1 MNGFPDL
8 LDCINKINSVPDLL
22 FDTDN
27 EYAHNELSQMLAGT
41 IAHFQSPPGKQN
53 QTGGTGRLFVA
64 TAGTRVYD
72 GNGYPELTIDDVVP
86 GNPFTVSQFSTPLSD
101 VELRQGMNS
110 ERWNVIFRPQLT
122 GGGYLTAFA
131 TPAVFPYGP
140 QNIWVTATFGA
151 GVTADIY
158 EAVRGEVA
166 FRYITTTNIG
176 VNGVGE
182 MVQISN
188 FEISTA
194 VGAMNWTASS
204 PIALMRQRYLDCVM
218 QYQDDEAW
226 KWKPLS
232 RRMS

>member
-1 MNGFPDL
+1 M
-8 LDCINKINSVPDLL
+8 
-22 FDTDN
+22 
-27 EYAHNELSQMLAGT
+27 
-41 IAHFQSPPGKQN
+41 
-53 QTGGTGRLFVA
+53 
-64 TAGTRVYD
+64 
-72 GNGYPELTIDDVVP
+72 
-86 GNPFTVSQFSTPLSD
+86 
-101 VELRQGMNS
+101 
-110 ERWNVIFRPQLT
+110 
-122 GGGYLTAFA
+122 
-131 TPAVFPYGP
+131 
-140 QNIWVTATFGA
+140 
-151 GVTADIY
+151 
-158 EAVRGEVA
+158 A